1 MSDITGGDDGS
12 TLVRVQTVGL
22 KRRGVLR
29 VLKHALHDAQ
39 REMGRDRVTGLFG
52 LVVREDGTVSLL
64 SAVTTVE
71 MDLVMKA
78 MPGALNHVATQLVK
92 GKGKGS

>member
-12 TLVRVQTVGL
+12 TLVKVQTVGM

-29 VLKHALHDAQ
+29 VLKNALHDAQ
-39 REMGRDRVTGLFG
+39 REMGRDRVTGIFG
-52 LVVREDGTVSLL
+52 VIVREDGTVSLM
-64 SAVTTVE
+64 SAVTIVE
-71 MDLVMKA
+71 MDKVMQA
-78 MPGALNHVATQLVK
+78 MPGALQHVATQLVK

>member
-1 MSDITGGDDGS
+1 MSDLTGSDDGS

-22 KRRGVLR
+22 KRRGVVR

-39 REMGRDRVTGLFG
+39 RETGRDRVTGVFG
-52 LVVREDGTVSLL
+52 VLVKEDGTVNLL
-64 SAVTTVE
+64 SAVTMVE